1 MLTEISQKFDE
12 RQKVNIYLFCCQRLL
27 HFYRLLCHVGERNL
41 HGKLDGVKELNHHV
55 GDHLETWLP
64 LPTRHHV
71 ATDVKRVEQVRL
83 SSVVG
88 RHYEICSDVVLPEM
102 L

>member
-1 MLTEISQKFDE
+1 ME
-12 RQKVNIYLFCCQRLL
+12 
-27 HFYRLLCHVGERNL
+27 
-41 HGKLDGVKELNHHV
+41 ELNHHV

-64 LPTRHHV
+64 FPTRHHV